1 MKKYEK
7 VMSLKL
13 NRIVRTSL
21 FTLLGVITLS
31 TVLSPVASQQ
41 NQSSQARQS
50 PQTANFTGRYLLALS
65 DTDMVGTA
73 YVDGELGDRQPGV
86 VDTLSVIPLPNNF
99 RSRGLGAR
107 QNPVGQV
114 NVSNSVNG
122 IGNSMVL
129 SRDGKMAYVIE
140 VKAPAP
146 KNATKFNQQPL
157 GTKLSAV
164 SLANPMKPSVV
175 QQITVGRA
183 PEAIDINPSGD
194 LLAVVTGD
202 TGKPGEAVEANKR
215 IQLIPIQNSRL
226 GTPQNFPLVGVEDGQ
241 TTRAS
246 NIKWHPSG
254 RFLAVNIP
262 LKGQVVFYQVVKSGR
277 ANESATLVRWGK
289 PVMAGKFP
297 ANGYFTPD
305 GRFFITNALQW
316 GEDVEGFFK
325 NPPAG
330 QIVSIRF
337 GTKGT
342 PDSAIHEVV
351 STTLVGQNPESLR
364 ISPDGSMVVTANMR
378 NSGLLWDDPRLTTE
392 SSLSLVTIDR
402 ATGRLTTIDE
412 YPFEGILPQGLAFD
426 ADGKGLAVTL
436 LDRFD
441 LSTRRGAV
449 EFWQVIPSSK
459 PTLQRTGFSVSVVR
473 GPYQLLLIM

>member
-1 MKKYEK
+1 MKEHTN
-7 VMSLKL
+7 VMPLKL

-21 FTLLGVITLS
+21 FTLLGVIALS
-31 TVLSPVASQQ
+31 AVLSPVASQQ
-41 NQSSQARQS
+41 RQSGQAQQS
-50 PQTANFTGRYLLALS
+50 PQTTNFTGRYLLTLS

-86 VDTLSVIPLPNNF
+86 VDTLSVIPLPGSF
-99 RSRGLGAR
+99 RSRGLGAQ

-146 KNATKFNQQPL
+146 KNATKFNEQPL

-164 SLANPMKPSVV
+164 SLVNPMKPIIV
-175 QQITVGRA
+175 QQVTVGRA
-183 PEAIDINPSGD
+183 PEAIDLNPSGD

-215 IQLIPIQNSRL
+215 IQLIPVRNGRL
-226 GTPQNFPLVGVEDGQ
+226 GTPQNFPLIGVEDGQ
-241 TTRAS
+241 TTRVS

-254 RFLAVNIP
+254 QFLAVNVP
-262 LKGQVVFYQVVKSGR
+262 LKRQVVFYQVVRSKG
-277 ANESATLVRWGK
+277 ANGPVTLVRWGK

-316 GEDVEGFFK
+316 GEDVEGFFN

-330 QIVSIRF
+330 QVVSIRF
-337 GTKGT
+337 GTEGT
-342 PDSAIHEVV
+342 LDSAVHEVA
-351 STTLVGQNPESLR
+351 STTLVGQNPESLQL
-364 ISPDGSMVVTANMR
+364 SPDGSMVVTANMR
-378 NSGLLWDDPRLTTE
+378 NTGLLWDDPRLTTE
-392 SSLSLVTIDR
+392 SSLSLVTIER
-402 ATGRLTTIDE
+402 ATGRLVTIGE
-412 YPFEGILPQGLAFD
+412 YPFDGILPQGITFD
-426 ADGKGLAVTL
+426 ANGRGLAVTL

-441 LSTRRGAV
+441 LSRRQGAV
-449 EFWQVIPSSK
+449 EFWQVISGSK
-459 PTLQRTGFSVSVVR
+459 PTLVRTGFSVSVVR
-473 GPYQLLLIM
+473 GPYQLVLVP